1 MGVTPQA
8 IIGAAAINSAT
19 SGGTSSGGSQNTS
32 VGDNAS
38 WSQTYGTAA
47 SNMSAQQA
55 NSANNAAMAAWQQ
68 MAQFNAAEA
77 QKSREWQ
84 ERMAN
89 TVYQRTVKDMI
100 KAGINP
106 VLAAGMGLGTASAG
120 SGATATAG
128 NPTTFMP
135 NTFADSQSA
144 SVGHQESQG
153 SSWQQSV
160 NGLAY
165 LADAIS
171 GAIQHITSGIDINVA
186 LNGLKDVLDTDL
198 DVDKNGKTDFDDIE
212 ESAVRAV
219 ENVFGWSKD
228 GAGTTFR
235 DIFGTKYSPRR
246 QSMENQFQNNNP
258 SLYKSPGRINESGW

>member
-68 MAQFNAAEA
+68 MTNFNAAEA
-77 QKSREWQ
+77 QKTREWQ
-84 ERMAN
+84 EKMAN

-153 SSWQQSV
+153 TSWQQSV

-186 LNGLKDVLDTDL
+186 LNGLKTVL
-198 DVDKNGKTDFDDIE
+198 NDDIDGDGKVSVNDVE
-212 ESAVRAV
+212 ESSIRAL
-219 ENVFGWSKD
+219 ENVFGWTDKQ
-228 GAGTTFR
+228 GTTFR
-235 DIFGTKYSPRR
+235 NIFNTGYSPKYNAQKEVYQRD
-246 QSMENQFQNNNP
+246 FTAGG
-258 SLYKSPGRINESGW
+258 YKSPQRINESNWK

>member
-1 MGVTPQA
+1 MAGLGTA
-8 IIGAAAINSAT
+8 GILGAAAINSAT
-19 SGGTSSGGSQNTS
+19 SGGTSSGGSKNTS

-47 SNMSAQQA
+47 SNLSSQQA

-68 MAQFNAAEA
+68 MANFNAAEA

-186 LNGLKDVLDTDL
+186 LNGLKDVLETDTDS
-198 DVDKNGKTDFDDIE
+198 NGKVDFDDVE
-212 ESAVRAV
+212 ESTIRAV
-219 ENVFGWSKD
+219 ENVFGW
-228 GAGTTFR
+228 GEGGPGTTFR
-235 DIFGTKYSPRR
+235 DIFGTKHSPKR
-246 QSMENQFQNNNP
+246 QSMENQLQTNNP
-258 SLYKSPGRINESGW
+258 ALYKSPGRINESGW